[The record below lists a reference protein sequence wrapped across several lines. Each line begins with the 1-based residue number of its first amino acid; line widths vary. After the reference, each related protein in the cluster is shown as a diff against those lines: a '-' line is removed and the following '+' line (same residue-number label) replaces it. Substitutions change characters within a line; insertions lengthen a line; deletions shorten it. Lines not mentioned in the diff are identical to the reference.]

1 MRDGVSRDGA
11 EFRRRTKVTLAV
23 TLGLILVIGSVVG
36 WGAAECLINLED
48 QGPSVTLPETG
59 KLKKK
64 TNQTTGSK
72 RNAPAQTG
80 SYTLPVDSY
89 APDAIYDI
97 AQWSQGEQYSG
108 YIDAVFVNGVPL
120 PMDGSYQFAPRD
132 VIEMKGWTGE
142 VKVGIKLPYVIA
154 SACGKN
160 G

>member
-154 SACGKN
+154 
-160 G
+160 